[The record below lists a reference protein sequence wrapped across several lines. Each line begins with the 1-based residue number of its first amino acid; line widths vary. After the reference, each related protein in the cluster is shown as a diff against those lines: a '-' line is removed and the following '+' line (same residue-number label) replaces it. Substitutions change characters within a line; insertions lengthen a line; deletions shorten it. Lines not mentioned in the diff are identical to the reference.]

1 MTINGVVAGASG
13 PETKPAQP
21 YPGSEATV
29 GQLLGL
35 ADAYFKAAY
44 GLLPQASRIDLHTS
58 SAPARLCA
66 IHAVECY
73 LNAFLMFQGMS
84 REEVRGLQHNL
95 AKRTE
100 LAVAKG
106 LKLKVKTHTHLLR
119 LSDLREYLV
128 VRYGPERVNDLTEL
142 NRVFATLKEIGMKV
156 AAGIRSQP
164 YEPTDPRFRTYW

>member
-1 MTINGVVAGASG
+1 MDGLKTGVAGAKIKA
-13 PETKPAQP
+13 TLP

-35 ADAYFKAAY
+35 ADEYYKAAY
-44 GLLPQASRIDLHTS
+44 GLLSQVSRIDPRTS

-73 LNAFLMFQGMS
+73 LNAFLMFHGMS

-106 LKLKVKTHTHLLR
+106 LKLKVKTHAHLLR
-119 LSDLREYLV
+119 LSDQREYLV

-156 AAGIRSQP
+156 AAVIRSQP
-164 YEPTDPRFRTYW
+164 YEPTDPRFKRYW

>member
-1 MTINGVVAGASG
+1 MQGVGDV
-13 PETKPAQP
+13 ETNPAQP

-29 GQLLGL
+29 GQLLSL
-35 ADAYFKAAY
+35 ADEYLKAAY
-44 GLLPQASRIDLHTS
+44 GLLPQVSRINPHTS

-73 LNAFLMFQGMS
+73 LNAFLMFQGMT

-106 LKLKVKTHTHLLR
+106 LKLKVKTHAHLVR
-119 LSDLREYLV
+119 LSDQREYLV
-128 VRYGPERVNDLTEL
+128 VRYGPERVGGLTEL
-142 NRVFATLKEIGMKV
+142 NRVFATLKEIGVKV
-156 AAGIRSQP
+156 AAAIRCQP
-164 YEPTDPRFRTYW
+164 YEPTDPRFKRYW

>member
-1 MTINGVVAGASG
+1 MASAGDTGA
-13 PETKPAQP
+13 KPSNP

-35 ADAYFKAAY
+35 ADEYFKAAY
-44 GLLPQASRIDLHTS
+44 GLLSQVSRIDPRTS

-73 LNAFLMFQGMS
+73 LNAFLMFHGMS

-106 LKLKVKTHTHLLR
+106 LKLKVKTHAHLVR
-119 LSDLREYLV
+119 LNDQREYLV
-128 VRYGPERVNDLTEL
+128 VRYGPERVSSLTEL
-142 NRVFATLKEIGMKV
+142 NRVFATLKEIGSKV
-156 AAGIRSQP
+156 SAAIVSQS
-164 YEPTDPRFRTYW
+164 YDQSDPRFKRYW